1 MAYVIHDVSERQWC
15 QYFKDQHVE
24 VIVEFKFNNIP
35 VDVDNPSFEIYK
47 NGQLIQD
54 FYILKPLTKTDP
66 PVIGKYHATF
76 LTTGLEKGDYTFKAK
91 GVYQG
96 TNLLV
101 EGSFTLVEV
110 PRRQWYIDTL
120 RGILADKYQ
129 IEVPW
134 EFWTHDPTKKEWR
147 DGQLNDY
154 LEMAVR
160 FINILPPATV
170 HWQLETIPCSSLVL
184 LGAQIYALLS
194 KDIMEVH
201 NYFDYRTPV
210 SVSLFRGR
218 EYRAIYQWIERS
230 FTDPAKFF
238 KKSWVLNTIRP
249 RAIVF
254 PRIAFR
260 VLRPLSMVLHFTSYG
275 IG

>member
-1 MAYVIHDVSERQWC
+1 MSYIIHDVNERQWC

-24 VIVEFKFNNIP
+24 VIVEFRFNGVP
-35 VDVDNPSFEIYK
+35 VNVDNPNFEVLK
-47 NGQLIQD
+47 GGNPVFL
-54 FYILKPLTKTDP
+54 YILRPLTLVDP

-76 LTTGLEKGDYTFKAK
+76 MTTGLEAGDYQFRAI
-91 GVYQG
+91 GYYQG
-96 TNLLV
+96 NELVV
-101 EGSFTLVEV
+101 EGSFKLVEI
-110 PRRQWYIDTL
+110 PRRQWFIDTL
-120 RGILADKYQ
+120 RGILADKQQ

-134 EFWTHDPTKKEWR
+134 EFWTHDPTRKEWR
-147 DGQLNDY
+147 DGQLNDF
-154 LEMAVR
+154 LEASVNY
-160 FINILPPATV
+160 ISSLPPATV
-170 HWQLETIPCSSLVL
+170 QWRLENIPCSSLVL
-184 LGAQIYALLS
+184 LGAQIYALLT

-201 NYFDYRTPV
+201 NYFDYSTPV
-210 SVSLFRGR
+210 RVSVYRGR
-218 EYRAIYQWIERS
+218 EYRSIYQWIERMFS
-230 FTDPAKFF
+230 KPAMDF